1 MSTGEVSG
9 RRHRVTFATRR
20 TLAYLSVLELG
31 RVWERALRRAGVPL
45 KYSHGY
51 NPRPRLVFA
60 APLPVGCGGEAEW
73 LDVTLTE
80 PMEAKALV
88 DALRPVLPRDLE
100 VIAAAAVPDKAPP
113 LAEQLV
119 AADYRVL
126 LRGGPAP
133 TVQEA
138 AEALLAA
145 DEVWLARRGRRHRGR
160 QYNLRPLVLSL
171 RVEVATPPWTATLVM
186 RLAARPGATGR
197 PDAVL
202 QAMGLAMWPRRC
214 TRLRLLLKD
223 ETGRE

>member
-1 MSTGEVSG
+1 MSAGEVSG

-31 RVWERALRRAGVPL
+31 RVWERSLRRAGVPL
-45 KYSHGY
+45 KYSQGY
-51 NPRPRLVFA
+51 NPRPKLVFA

-73 LDVTLTE
+73 LDVVLTE
-80 PMEAKALV
+80 PMGAEALV
-88 DALRPVLPRDLE
+88 DALRPVVPRDLE
-100 VIAAAAVPDKAPP
+100 VMAAVAVPDKAPP

-126 LRGGPAP
+126 LRGGPA
-133 TVQEA
+133 TAVQEA

-145 DEVWLARRGRRHRGR
+145 GEVWLARRGRRHRGR

-171 RVEVATPPWTATLVM
+171 RVEAATPPWTAALVM

-214 TRLRLLLKD
+214 MRLRLLLRD